1 MKHIYLIGGTM
12 GVGKTTTC
20 QMLKNKLNNSV
31 FLDGDWCWDMNP
43 FQVTEETKEMVMQNI
58 CFLLNNFIKC
68 SAFNHIVFCWVMHEQ
83 AIVDDIISRLDTDC
97 CKVHPISL
105 VCSRDALTKRLMK
118 DVAAGHRTEDII
130 LRSLARIPLYE
141 KLNTTKVDVSS
152 ITAEQAADVIIQRFS
167 T

>member
-83 AIVDDIISRLDTDC
+83 AIVDDIISRLDTED
-97 CKVHPISL
+97 CKVHPIAL

-118 DVAAGHRTEDII
+118 DVAAGQRTEDKI
-130 LRSLARIPLYE
+130 LRSLMRIPLYE

-152 ITAEQAADVIIQRFS
+152 ITVEQAADVIIQRFS